1 MFKNKIIV
9 GSSITL
15 AILLVVYLSYIYGV
29 YDDKKDNYWF
39 YLDTV
44 LVCNGFENPQI
55 DTTGISK
62 KHKITT
68 LKENLGLLQNH
79 YSQIHKNSS
88 DTLPIIE
95 ELSNPFFP
103 TWEYEKLN
111 KYLSKF
117 LEKKFIIISG
127 TTGAGKTTLVDN
139 LAKIITGNPKR
150 LLSLRCVEEMGV
162 EYHKLWIGNYKQD
175 TIFEPGIF
183 LEFLLRSQ
191 NDTSNNY
198 LFIIDDFDK
207 IYPATFFGSEIWN
220 ELDNIDK
227 KEVVTYIKGYKNE
240 IYFPKNFYIIAVTHT
255 GVANVISLN
264 DEHYRRLG
272 EKITIGSDER
282 EFLLYLKE
290 RKIKDSLTF
299 NHSKKLIY
307 LFYNINKLIA
317 NKYND
322 SYCLGQ
328 WSNLKKKLKPSQLDQ
343 FINTFIEHVN
353 SLKPNTQMKYSDL
366 DFIFYAIYNNGDRK
380 SVV

>member
-68 LKENLGLLQNH
+68 LKENLGLLHNH

-127 TTGAGKTTLVDN
+127 TTGA
-139 LAKIITGNPKR
+139 
-150 LLSLRCVEEMGV
+150 
-162 EYHKLWIGNYKQD
+162 
-175 TIFEPGIF
+175 
-183 LEFLLRSQ
+183 
-191 NDTSNNY
+191 
-198 LFIIDDFDK
+198 
-207 IYPATFFGSEIWN
+207 
-220 ELDNIDK
+220 
-227 KEVVTYIKGYKNE
+227 
-240 IYFPKNFYIIAVTHT
+240 
-255 GVANVISLN
+255 
-264 DEHYRRLG
+264 
-272 EKITIGSDER
+272 
-282 EFLLYLKE
+282 
-290 RKIKDSLTF
+290 
-299 NHSKKLIY
+299 
-307 LFYNINKLIA
+307 
-317 NKYND
+317 
-322 SYCLGQ
+322 
-328 WSNLKKKLKPSQLDQ
+328 
-343 FINTFIEHVN
+343 
-353 SLKPNTQMKYSDL
+353 
-366 DFIFYAIYNNGDRK
+366 DRK